1 MYLGIVD
8 NLNLNSGL
16 PLYKMLSQLSPLDL
30 LTSSDLERTFC
41 IPILESKS
49 RGEGGGL
56 S

>member
-16 PLYKMLSQLSPLDL
+16 PLYKMLSQLDL
-30 LTSSDLERTFC
+30 ITSSDLERTFC

-49 RGEGGGL
+49 RGEGEGL